1 MWKERAIRAMRKLDV
16 IIGGINYLDQS
27 MAGIFE
33 TEREVYK
40 KYLD

>member
-1 MWKERAIRAMRKLDV
+1 MKKLDV
-16 IIGGINYLDQS
+16 IMGGINYLDQS

-33 TEREVYK
+33 TERLVYE